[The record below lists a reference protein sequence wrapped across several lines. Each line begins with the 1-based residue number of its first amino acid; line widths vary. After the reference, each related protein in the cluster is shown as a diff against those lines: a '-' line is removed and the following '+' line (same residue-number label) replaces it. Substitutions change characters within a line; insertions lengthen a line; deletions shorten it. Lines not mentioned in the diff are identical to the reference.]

1 MKKENPGPRVMLRF
15 QLMLFVFVLTA
26 GLAFIIWEV
35 QDFAASFAATAMT
48 TETTLRTTQERDDA
62 RVLRAFDA
70 ARQSLRSQAELVTEA
85 NPQQQTRDA
94 TLTLTAKTK
103 SDVLAEREAMVQA
116 MQAAFAREGPG
127 ELYNVG
133 NAPYAKPMPNDTMA
147 LIKQSCR
154 GLSLTVLLTGLVIL
168 VTKWKRSRL
177 PVAAL
182 LGILATTLTIF
193 LQGEHDFAIAMP
205 LVIAIMPVAFLA
217 LMIYVTLRVKRAE
230 RWPEGRARITQS
242 KVEVGRHRFQG
253 DTTKVTN
260 KPCVAYDFSVGGQV
274 YHGGRISIGIA
285 PADNVDQVLKRY
297 SVGAEVPVFY
307 DPENPTDCVL
317 ERKPP
322 VSLGCLWTG
331 TAIVL
336 LVYGVVT
343 ASFWNVTSISGLLDS
358 ALPQVHHPLI
368 VIMAG
373 LLGLLCLASG
383 IWNRL
388 HPRKAFPWS
397 RTPGVIVSSTVE
409 AYKESVTSSNSSSR
423 TFYKA
428 VIEFSYQVEG
438 QEYHNIAG
446 AQNSMTVS
454 ISGGQA
460 FAETE
465 AAKYPAGMPV
475 EVFYDPQNPT
485 RSALKIDTE
494 MMIDGTRSLI
504 VAAILFA
511 VAVYAAMH

>member
-1 MKKENPGPRVMLRF
+1 MKKEHPSPRVMLRF

-35 QDFAASFAATAMT
+35 QDFAASFAATEMT

-62 RVLRAFDA
+62 RVLRAFDS
-70 ARQSLRSQAELVTEA
+70 ARQSLRSQAKLVTEA

-94 TLTLTAKTK
+94 TLMLKAKTK
-103 SDVLAEREAMVQA
+103 SEVLAEREAMVQA
-116 MQAAFAREGPG
+116 MQAAFAREGAG
-127 ELYNVG
+127 ELFDVG
-133 NAPYAKPMPNDTMA
+133 SAPYAKPVPNDTMA
-147 LIKQSCR
+147 LIKQVCR
-154 GLSLTVLLTGLVIL
+154 GLSLTVLLAGLVIL
-168 VTKWKRSRL
+168 VGKWKRSRL

-193 LQGEHDFAIAMP
+193 LQGEHDVSIMMP
-205 LVIAIMPVAFLA
+205 VVIAIVPVAFLA

-230 RWPEGRARITQS
+230 RWLEGRARITLS
-242 KVEVGRHRFQG
+242 KVEVGRHRFEG

-260 KPCVAYDFSVGGQV
+260 KACVAYDFSVGQQM
-274 YHGGRISIGIA
+274 YHGDRISVGIA
-285 PADNVDQVLKRY
+285 PADNVDQVLKHY
-297 SVGAEVPVFY
+297 PVGAEVPVFY
-307 DPENPTDCVL
+307 DPENPADCVL

-331 TAIVL
+331 AAIVL
-336 LVYGVVT
+336 LVYGVVA
-343 ASFWNVTSISGLLDS
+343 ASFWNVTSISGLFDS
-358 ALPQVHHPLI
+358 AFPQVHHPLI
-368 VIMAG
+368 VVITG

-383 IWNRL
+383 IWNFL
-388 HPRKAFPWS
+388 HPRKAFQWS

-409 AYKESVTSSNSSSR
+409 AYKEHVGSSNNTLR

-438 QEYHNIAG
+438 HEYHNTIG
-446 AQNSMTVS
+446 ADNSMTVS
-454 ISGGQA
+454 ISGGESL
-460 FAETE
+460 AEAE
-465 AAKYPAGMPV
+465 AAKYPAKMPV

-494 MMIDGTRSLI
+494 MMLNGTRSFI
-504 VAAILFA
+504 VAAVLFA
-511 VAVYAAMH
+511 VAIYAATH